1 MPLIIPANSITGG
14 YEVDNSLRFD
24 DGSSDNLTRTP
35 SSNGNKQ
42 IWTWSGW
49 VKRGAI
55 STWQGLFQAGSNN
68 NITDIHFYT
77 DDKLYV
83 RDWNGSSLAM
93 YLVTNRLFRDVS
105 AWYHLVVAVDTT
117 QSTAS
122 NRVKIYINGTQE
134 TSFSTETYPSQ
145 NLDTN
150 FNDTSHQNIIGIA
163 YQIAGSAQYYDG
175 YMAEVVFIDGTALD
189 PTSFGEFDAD
199 SGIWKPKAVSGLTFG
214 TNGFYL
220 DFENSGS
227 LGADVS
233 GNGNNFTV
241 NNLTSIDQ
249 TTDTPTNN
257 FCTMSTPTWFDGTK
271 ANGGLTIST
280 NQTSYRYQP
289 SSIGVSSGKWYWEIK
304 LTTLSDYA
312 LMGITDAASPIQVG
326 TNWILGSGAYD
337 YSVVYNTAGGNGHKY
352 NNAGTSPTNTPGA
365 FMGGFAQGN
374 IVMFALDCD
383 NNTLKIG
390 VNDSWSN
397 GSGSTNQT
405 FSTTTAISITAPAS
419 TNTGVYFPAVGDY
432 GGGTSVFDLNFGSP
446 PFTISSGN
454 SDGNSRGNFEYEV
467 PEGYYSLCTAN
478 LAEFG

>member
-1 MPLIIPANSITGG
+1 MPLILGANTLTAGG

-24 DGSSDNLTRTP
+24 DGSSDYLNRTP
-35 SSNGNKQ
+35 ASASNRK
-42 IWTWSGW
+42 TFTFSTW
-49 VKRGAI
+49 VKRSALGGNKA
-55 STWQGLFQAGSNN
+55 LFSAEAWPTTPWFQIQFEDN
-68 NITDIHFYT
+68 
-77 DDKLYV
+77 KLRVGVY
-83 RDWNGSSLAM
+83 DTTYEIL
-93 YLVTNRLFRDVS
+93 LVTTPVYRDVS
-105 AWYHLVVAVDTT
+105 AWYHVVVAVDTT
-117 QSTAS
+117 QATSS
-122 NRVKIYINGTQE
+122 NRVKLYVNGVQV
-134 TSFSTETYPSQ
+134 TSFDNEIYPSL
-145 NLDTN
+145 NFDTAVN
-150 FNDTSHQNIIGIA
+150 NTVAHYIGDHPA
-163 YQIAGSAQYYDG
+163 LGYYYDG
-175 YMAEVVFIDGTALD
+175 YMAEVNLIDGQQLAPSD
-189 PTSFGEFDAD
+189 FGETDED
-199 SGIWKPKAVSGLTFG
+199 SGIWKPIAYTGTYG

-220 DFENSGS
+220 EFKDSS
-227 LGADVS
+227 ALGDDTS
-233 GNGNNFTV
+233 GNTNDWTV

-257 FCTMSTPTWFDGTK
+257 FATMSTPTWFDGTK
-271 ANGGLTIST
+271 ANGDLTIST

-337 YSVVYNTAGGNGHKY
+337 YSVVYNTAGGNGNKY

-390 VNDSWSN
+390 VNDLWSN

-432 GGGTSVFDLNFGSP
+432 GGATSVFDLNFGSP

-454 SDGNSRGNFEYEV
+454 ADANGYGNFEYTV
-467 PEGYYSLCTAN
+467 PSGYYALNTKN
-478 LAEFG
+478 LAEYG